1 MKKILSI
8 FVIFLLCAC
17 QSTAGSQKKSKRS
30 YTNIDKNKRLK
41 SRTKT
46 TKNSDADDFSGE
58 ELAKN
63 KVTNDENLTSAT
75 DEDGKYQGIYKVGNP
90 YEIQGVAYFPENFEE
105 YEETG
110 MASWYGPD
118 FHGKKTANGEVYNS
132 ATMTAAHPTL
142 PMPSMVKVTNMRNN
156 KSVIVRVNDRG
167 PFSKSRVIDVSE
179 KAAEALGFKGQG
191 TTIVRIQLLRND
203 TDELLEKLNIKN

>member
-17 QSTAGSQKKSKRS
+17 ESTASNHKKPKRS

-41 SRTKT
+41 SRS
-46 TKNSDADDFSGE
+46 KNTQNAETDN
-58 ELAKN
+58 LAAAETVKN
-63 KVTNDENLTSAT
+63 KITNDDSVASAT
-75 DEDGKYQGIYKVGNP
+75 DEDGKYLGIYKVGNP

-110 MASWYGPD
+110 MASWYGSD
-118 FHGKKTANGEVYNS
+118 FHGKKTANGEIYNS

-142 PMPSMVKVTNMRNN
+142 PMPSMVKVTNLRNN
-156 KSVIVRVNDRG
+156 KSAIVRVNDRG

-179 KAAEALGFKGQG
+179 KAAETLGFKGQG
-191 TTIVRIQLLRND
+191 TTVVRIQLLRND

>member
-17 QSTAGSQKKSKRS
+17 ESTASNHKKPKRS

-41 SRTKT
+41 SRS
-46 TKNSDADDFSGE
+46 KNTDTDNFAAE
-58 ELAKN
+58 ETVKN
-63 KVTNDENLTSAT
+63 KIASDDPVTSAT
-75 DEDGKYQGIYKVGNP
+75 DEDGKYSGIYKVGNP

-110 MASWYGPD
+110 MASWYGSD
-118 FHGKKTANGEVYNS
+118 FHGKKTANGEIYNS

-142 PMPSMVKVTNMRNN
+142 PMPSMVKVTNLRNN
-156 KSVIVRVNDRG
+156 KSAIVRVNDRG

-191 TTIVRIQLLRND
+191 TTVVRIQLLRND